1 MSTPPDPYGP
11 DPYGPDPYGPDPY
24 GPDPYGPVPY
34 GPVPGGY
41 PGVEHGYPIGYSAG
55 YPTGYPPPQAT
66 NSLAIASLVCGFLF
80 APLGILF
87 GHISLSQ
94 IKKTGE
100 EGRGLAIAG
109 LVISYLVVVFTALAV
124 VVSLA
129 FLVVLAR
136 DFDPMDPH
144 VRIDS
149 TYPGAT
155 AAPAA
160 QANPLPEFDP
170 PKTLGSNC
178 QYPATIEAP
187 SRPVKPPPMGST
199 PTTPESIRAG
209 IITNRGDI
217 GLDLDN
223 EKAPCT
229 VKNFTS
235 LAGQGF
241 FDDTR
246 CHRLTVGTES
256 GVLQCGDPT
265 ATGTGG
271 PGYRFPDEYPGNQ
284 YRLTDPARKTPVIYP
299 RGTLAMANSGPG
311 TNGSQFLL
319 VYDDSALPPTY
330 TAFGTIDAKGLAAL
344 DKIAAAGVVGGAQD
358 GQPVTEVTIESVRL
372 G

>member
-1 MSTPPDPYGP
+1 MITPPDPYR
-11 DPYGPDPYGPDPY
+11 
-24 GPDPYGPVPY
+24 
-34 GPVPGGY
+34 
-41 PGVEHGYPIGYSAG
+41 
-55 YPTGYPPPQAT
+55 GYPPPVPEGHPGDYYGYPAGYPVGYPPRQAT

-87 GHISLSQ
+87 GHMSLSQ

-109 LVISYLVVVFTALAV
+109 LVIGYLVVAFTALVV

-129 FLVVLAR
+129 FLVVIAR
-136 DFDPMDPH
+136 DFDPMDSH

-149 TYPGAT
+149 KYPGAT
-155 AAPAA
+155 AAPA

-178 QYPATIEAP
+178 QYPATIEPP
-187 SRPVKPPPMGST
+187 SKPVKAPQMGST
-199 PTTPESIRAG
+199 PTTPESIRAS
-209 IITNRGDI
+209 IVTNRGDI

-246 CHRLTVGTES
+246 CHRLAVGAEL

-271 PGYRFPDEYPGNQ
+271 PGYRFPDEYPSNQ
-284 YRLTDPARKTPVIYP
+284 YRLTDPAMKTPVLYP

-311 TNGSQFLL
+311 TNGSQFFL
-319 VYDDSALPPTY
+319 VYEDSALPPTY
-330 TAFGTIDAKGLAAL
+330 TAFGTIDAKGLVAL

-358 GQPVTEVTIESVRL
+358 GQPVTQVTIESVRL